1 MDIEDELFDVSYG
14 KINEKDKAKLL
25 SDWIAGERNIISI
38 GERYT
43 EKMLTGW
50 LEIASAFENVG
61 QKCDKYYVQELIK
74 NGFFQKTPHG
84 PIFAAF
90 EAVRNSRSDN
100 DSRLVVAIIVDAIRL
115 TREVDN
121 KHRTRSNLFGAVA
134 TQLPKWV
141 LDFTN
146 MWQFALNLQLDES
159 FVRSLYWNMAASMRL
174 SQDQILD
181 KISEYSF
188 VSKQLTGN
196 ERLYFAYGSNM
207 NKNQMS
213 HRTENARLLGWADL
227 SNFQYFIDGRGVA
240 SVAPRIGKSVKGLL
254 WDIQSDS
261 DWKKLDRY
269 EGIKSGLYNKFE
281 MDVCY
286 RSQTVKSTIYVS
298 SVTSI
303 GEPRPGYQDGIIS
316 AVLTECR
323 RADAFLDTMDGLDPE
338 DFDDQFRVLF
348 DDWHHE
354 LSGWSR
360 A

>member
-1 MDIEDELFDVSYG
+1 M
-14 KINEKDKAKLL
+14 
-25 SDWIAGERNIISI
+25 
-38 GERYT
+38 
-43 EKMLTGW
+43 
-50 LEIASAFENVG
+50 
-61 QKCDKYYVQELIK
+61 
-74 NGFFQKTPHG
+74 
-84 PIFAAF
+84 
-90 EAVRNSRSDN
+90 
-100 DSRLVVAIIVDAIRL
+100 
-115 TREVDN
+115 
-121 KHRTRSNLFGAVA
+121 
-134 TQLPKWV
+134 
-141 LDFTN
+141 
-146 MWQFALNLQLDES
+146 
-159 FVRSLYWNMAASMRL
+159 RSLYWNMAASMRL

-181 KISEYSF
+181 KISENSF

-227 SNFQYFIDGRGVA
+227 SNFRYFIDGRGVA

-323 RADAFLDTMDGLDPE
+323 RADAFLDTMDGWDPE
-338 DFDDQFRVLF
+338 DFDDQFRFLF